1 MTYFT
6 SLTPGLILAEILT
19 WVAVSVTVWNKY
31 VLTPLILLPVDGL
44 VLLVKLN
51 VLTVTCKMMIGVLFA
66 LKAT

>member
-6 SLTPGLILAEILT
+6 LLTPGLILAELLT
-19 WVAVSVTVWNKY
+19 RVAVSVTVWNKY
-31 VLTPLILLPVDGL
+31 VLTKLILLPVDGL
-44 VLLVKLN
+44 VLLVNLN